1 MRSTSYSRRATFLA
15 CMYVVLI
22 CAMSMFSK
30 IIITVPMY
38 TTINIMESQLQE
50 NKDSQHFISY
60 MTLHEYG
67 KRRFRPITV
76 PLPPPLRVYP
86 LHKNKFAPTFTS
98 SPPRSFKSFL
108 CGIPTTGK
116 KHDRRDKNCI
126 TRGDVLHITPP
137 RVQVFSHY

>member
-38 TTINIMESQLQE
+38 TSINIMESQLQE

-60 MTLHEYG
+60 MT
-67 KRRFRPITV
+67 
-76 PLPPPLRVYP
+76 
-86 LHKNKFAPTFTS
+86 
-98 SPPRSFKSFL
+98 
-108 CGIPTTGK
+108 
-116 KHDRRDKNCI
+116 
-126 TRGDVLHITPP
+126 
-137 RVQVFSHY
+137 

>member
-38 TTINIMESQLQE
+38 TSINIMESQLQE

-76 PLPPPLRVYP
+76 SLIHHLCEFSPCIKTSSRPPLPARPQDRSSRFFAAYPPQV
-86 LHKNKFAPTFTS
+86 
-98 SPPRSFKSFL
+98 KSTIE
-108 CGIPTTGK
+108 GIK
-116 KHDRRDKNCI
+116 I
-126 TRGDVLHITPP
+126 A
-137 RVQVFSHY
+137 